1 MYQVRLL
8 EDADKCFFKLFKP
21 SVFKFGRR
29 DCVPDEAKKVTEFPY
44 EATDTESHPNN
55 YGTAKHVVDSLQS
68 DFGLTAR
75 EGVSLMAAHATS
87 GQHHNFRPVLSQ
99 PNKFVEY
106 PIYSGIEMC

>member
-29 DCVPDEAKKVTEFPY
+29 DCVPDEVKKVTEFPY
-44 EATDTESHPNN
+44 GATDTERHPNN